1 MRRRRGE
8 AAERDTEMEEN
19 YKKKKKAAAV
29 PRIAAVYSD
38 FPAGGWNGVVAA
50 A

>member
-1 MRRRRGE
+1 
-8 AAERDTEMEEN
+8 MEEN
-19 YKKKKKAAAV
+19 YKKKKKKAAAV

-38 FPAGGWNGVVAA
+38 FPAGGWDGVVAA